1 MLILNYL
8 NWPLEGIT
16 MRFTPDYTED
26 WEQLKKMLSEGE
38 HASQDFKQSI
48 VSKEKIARTLAAFA
62 NGNGGRLLVGV
73 DDYGNIKGAD
83 PEQDMYVLH
92 EAAEHYC
99 DPPVDLEFIIHEEDG
114 VEVLEARV
122 LKSLRKPH
130 AAKDEKGEWQV
141 FVRVG
146 DETLSAGID
155 QPNQPM
161 RKWQP
166 EERETVLKWLQRNG
180 SISEMEWMKLK
191 AIPRADARR
200 MLEMAVAEGWLTRK
214 SRNGLHI
221 YQLR

>member
-1 MLILNYL
+1 
-8 NWPLEGIT
+8 
-16 MRFTPDYTED
+16 MRFTPDYIED
-26 WEQLKKMLSEGE
+26 WEQLRKMLSEGE

-48 VSKEKIARTLAAFA
+48 VSKEKIARTLSAFA

-73 DDYGNIKGAD
+73 DDNGNIKGAD

-122 LKSLRKPH
+122 LKSLKKPH
-130 AAKDEKGEWQV
+130 AARDEKGVWQV

-146 DETLSAGID
+146 DETLSAGNN
-155 QPNQPM
+155 QQHQPM
-161 RKWQP
+161 LKWHS
-166 EERETVLKWLQRNG
+166 EERETALKWLQRNG
-180 SISEMEWMKLK
+180 SISDLEWMKLK

-200 MLEMAVAEGWLTRK
+200 MMEQAVAEGWLTRK
-214 SRNGLHI
+214 LRNGMYI